1 MSNVIRSVSEYLS
14 YFEKENETY
23 KSTITVGCFSFY
35 RGQAN
40 AKWELNPSLY
50 REGLFDSESLL
61 LTELKHICPNEF
73 LGNKFDILVK
83 MQHFGMPI
91 RLLDTTTNPLVAL
104 YFACENEN
112 QINYDGAVYAFPNL
126 PVSWSTDPLIDL
138 IMDYVFDYHPK
149 GIWLE
154 QMLNISRVKYA
165 NVIHRVMPENM
176 HDLIYYLTI
185 PAFPVMPAKT
195 NNRIEAQD
203 GAFFVCG
210 MKCQGSKTSDN
221 PGVLGRVYYDF
232 GPVNLIDETK
242 VWANA
247 QKLIIP
253 AENKKEILKQLDL
266 LGINQRKLFPDLLHQ
281 IQYATK
287 FAKEKGL

>member
-1 MSNVIRSVSEYLS
+1 
-14 YFEKENETY
+14 
-23 KSTITVGCFSFY
+23 
-35 RGQAN
+35 
-40 AKWELNPSLY
+40 
-50 REGLFDSESLL
+50 
-61 LTELKHICPNEF
+61 
-73 LGNKFDILVK
+73 
-83 MQHFGMPI
+83 
-91 RLLDTTTNPLVAL
+91 
-104 YFACENEN
+104 
-112 QINYDGAVYAFPNL
+112 
-126 PVSWSTDPLIDL
+126 
-138 IMDYVFDYHPK
+138 
-149 GIWLE
+149 
-154 QMLNISRVKYA
+154 
-165 NVIHRVMPENM
+165 
-176 HDLIYYLTI
+176 
-185 PAFPVMPAKT
+185 
-195 NNRIEAQD
+195 
-203 GAFFVCG
+203 